1 MAFPPMKAPATL
13 RMKPGPGRPSPS
25 AGEAEGTFMS
35 GAFGDLAYLLAHVE
49 PLGGDEFWI
58 ESTTGVFNRDEV
70 KTAFEAGAIQ
80 QVN

>member
-1 MAFPPMKAPATL
+1 
-13 RMKPGPGRPSPS
+13 
-25 AGEAEGTFMS
+25 MS